1 MGKACSL
8 DIRERIVR
16 SVAKG
21 PSRRAAGRRWEVSAS
36 CAVKLV
42 ARHAATGS
50 AAPARQGRP
59 PGSGILG
66 AHKDFLIARV
76 KHKPDITMPE
86 LARVLEAE
94 RGIGV
99 HPSSLSRLLCA
110 AGLSYKK
117 ALLASEQERRDV
129 RAERRSWIGER
140 QPRMRRQPVRFVF
153 IDETS
158 VKTNMMRWRGR
169 APRGERLRAQAPF
182 GKWQT

>member
-1 MGKACSL
+1 MGKAYSL
-8 DIRERIVR
+8 DIRERIVG

-21 PSRRAAGRRWEVSAS
+21 LSRRAAGRRWEVSAS
-36 CAVKLV
+36 CAVKVV

-59 PGSGILG
+59 LGSGKLG

-76 KHKPDITMPE
+76 KEKPDITMPE
-86 LARVLEAE
+86 LARALEAE

-117 ALLASEQERRDV
+117 NASGQR
-129 RAERRSWIGER
+129 
-140 QPRMRRQPVRFVF
+140 
-153 IDETS
+153 T
-158 VKTNMMRWRGR
+158 R
-169 APRGERLRAQAPF
+169 AP
-182 GKWQT
+182 